1 ETERQHTAEAQ
12 VLENL
17 LPAGAG
23 PERVRAGLDL
33 VVHAEDARV
42 EPEEERSADQVLGGE
57 RVGDLRER
65 GADRDAEAERLRVL
79 LRLTAASHSADRQ
92 EARCEDGPESPCERL
107 RHGPS
112 RPGTPGGAAWPLPC
126 PPGPCTHA
134 HAWAGR
140 GS

>member
-1 ETERQHTAEAQ
+1 CRARQARGPGVRRRAGQTREARGDALEVPALRDDETERQHTAEAQ

-65 GADRDAEAERLRVL
+65 GADRDA
-79 LRLTAASHSADRQ
+79 D
-92 EARCEDGPESPCERL
+92 
-107 RHGPS
+107 
-112 RPGTPGGAAWPLPC
+112 
-126 PPGPCTHA
+126 
-134 HAWAGR
+134 
-140 GS
+140 